1 MAGPLNESE
10 YLYGLHDPGG
20 ESIMLEKGIPGWV
33 LVTEGIGFDANDQRG
48 GNYRGLAD
56 RGLGVIV
63 RLNAGYGGVG
73 TIPPEARYADFAQR
87 CANFARNSDGA
98 HIWIIGNEMNHPI
111 EWPGADWDWGANP
124 PRPRRPDSAGEM
136 ITPERYVKCY
146 RMTRDAIHKQPGHE
160 NDQVLT
166 GAIAP
171 WNNLTKYPG
180 NENGDW
186 VQYFQDVLN
195 QLGPAGCDGMTLH
208 AYTHGFDPSLLD
220 SPAKMAAPFQNR
232 HYHFRT
238 YVDFMQ
244 AIPAD
249 MRRLPVY
256 ITETDQDDEWRN
268 ENNSWVRRAYGE
280 IDYWN
285 KNNDQQIRALVLY
298 RWPRLDKW
306 YIEGKSG
313 VIDDFK
319 MAMDWRLRW
328 RSDGMAA
335 PDATATYGALIQWKK
350 APAGGQAGGEMT
362 AAVTVRNTGS
372 MEWAA
377 SGGNPVRLGYHWYDG
392 NGNQV
397 GAADYRTSLP
407 RNVKAGET
415 VELATKVGLPSQ
427 AGAYTLS
434 LDMVHENITWFADK
448 GSQVLRT
455 TVNVKPAPL
464 PAEQFFAETKV
475 WVRGVFLDFYRKYG
489 LDICGYPITEPFM
502 ENGMAVQYFQRVA
515 VEEFEKGKVR
525 LRLTASQA
533 FEASKQISALQQQVK
548 SLGDRLKQFGGAAPR
563 PDIQDISSQLP
574 RDLPALVARP
584 ESQIKYVII
593 HHTAIAGA
601 ITVERIA
608 QIYRQK
614 GMAAMPGQFYI
625 DSEGAIYQTNGL
637 TEAVSNAPWAL
648 EGVNVIVAGN
658 FSDVVPAPAQLDA
671 LAALCAWLLDAYGL
685 EMTAVK
691 GLSEGFTPTQSP
703 GKQWLSGQNW
713 KKMLVERIEPLR
725 GSGGAAGPVDDAA
738 LATLRQQLEQALR
751 DTEALRE
758 QATLARQER
767 DRASAQATTLSARVA
782 SLQTEVSALQTALR
796 QATKSAVPQPALRDV
811 SKQLPRGDGNMIR
824 RSEGDIRAI
833 VIHHTGA
840 PASVGADRVARAH
853 TAHWPAIVCQYFID
867 GGGAILQTNAI
878 TEVVDKDQPWIFNG
892 IGIHV
897 AGNFNDA
904 IPTDV
909 QLSSLAALVAW
920 LQQTYNVTD
929 ENVKGVREFV
939 VTASPGNQ
947 WSEGQNWRKLLMA
960 RVQTVRESA
969 PPAPGQAGNQALVQG
984 LRQQVAQLQAQ
995 NQDLAQQLAAA
1006 RAQLQGDRPDTAV
1019 TQALR
1024 QQIGQLQT
1032 QNQDLSRQLTAINA
1046 QMGQLQSQN
1055 QNLGRQLVATTT
1067 QVGQLQSQNQDLSK
1081 QLAAA
1086 NAQLQGGVPLAG
1098 DLQAAKNQITALQN
1112 EKQALQNE
1120 RDRLNKSVAG
1130 LQASI
1135 ASLQKQIEAMQN
1147 GAIRPPAPAPAEP
1160 GAPQMVVKPAMQE
1173 LVDKLAKNPNSSYNS
1188 RTLDKITH
1196 MAVHHS
1202 AAPANI
1208 PPERIAQYHVT
1219 NPTHQWPGIGYHY
1232 YIGPDGTIYH
1242 TQDLALS
1249 SYHVY
1254 KNNDYTVGVCVAG
1267 DFTDVVP
1274 TPAQLDAAARL
1285 IAWLMQ
1291 ELRIPLGNVWGHKE
1305 FPLNVTACPGKQ
1317 WLEGGKWKNLL
1328 FEQIREAK
1336 GEAVA
1341 PAEKPIRH
1349 YLLFWERAEGWAQQ
1363 DWVGAMNYI
1372 ARFHPTAGFSLD
1384 DAKQAEYVTIV
1395 GGAGGVSPEVEAEL
1409 RAAGVKVERLAGK
1422 DFAETKAMLDRLAQ
1436 SGKPFLTF

>member
-20 ESIMLEKGIPGWV
+20 EHTMLEKGIPGWV

-48 GNYRGLAD
+48 GNYRSLSD

-73 TIPPEARYADFAQR
+73 TIPREERYADFARR
-87 CANFARNSDGA
+87 CANFVRNSDGA

-111 EWPGADWDWGANP
+111 EWPGADWDFDANP

-136 ITPERYVKCY
+136 ITPDRYVKCFQLV
-146 RMTRDAIHKQPGHE
+146 RDAIHAQPGHE

-166 GAIAP
+166 GAAAP
-171 WNNLTKYPG
+171 WNNLTRYPG

-195 QLGPAGCDGMTLH
+195 QLGPSGCDGMALH
-208 AYTHGFDPSLLD
+208 AYTHGFDPALLD
-220 SPAKMAAPFQNR
+220 SPAKMAAPFQHR

-244 AIPAD
+244 AIPAN
-249 MRRLPVY
+249 MQHLPVY
-256 ITETDQDDEWRN
+256 ITETDQNDEWRN
-268 ENNSWVRRAYGE
+268 ENTSWVRRAYGE
-280 IDYWN
+280 VDYWN
-285 KNNDQQIRALVLY
+285 KNNNQQIRALILY

-313 VIDDFK
+313 VIDDFR

-328 RSDGMAA
+328 QRNGAVA
-335 PDATATYGALIQWKK
+335 PDAVVAAYGALIQWKN
-350 APAGGQAGGEMT
+350 APGGGQAGGDM
-362 AAVTVRNTGS
+362 AVTVVVRNTGS
-372 MEWAA
+372 MAWPAG
-377 SGGNPVRLGYHWYDG
+377 GGNPVRLGYHWYDG

-397 GAADYRTSLP
+397 GAADYRVSLP
-407 RNVKAGET
+407 RTVKAGET
-415 VELATKVGLPSQ
+415 VELAAKVGLPSQ
-427 AGAYTLS
+427 AGAYTLAM
-434 LDMVHENITWFADK
+434 DMVHENITWFADK
-448 GSQVLRT
+448 GSQTLRA
-455 TVNVKPAPL
+455 TVAVKAAPL
-464 PAEQFFAETKV
+464 PAEQYFAESKV

-489 LDICGYPITEPFM
+489 LDICGYPITEQFV
-502 ENGMAVQYFQRVA
+502 ENGMATQYFQRVA
-515 VEEFEKGKVR
+515 LEEYERGKVR

-533 FEASKQISALQQQVK
+533 LEAGKQIAALQQQVK
-548 SLGDRLKQFGGAAPR
+548 SLGDRLKQFGGAAPQ
-563 PDIQDISSQLP
+563 PDSQDISSQLP

-614 GMAAMPGQFYI
+614 GMAAMPGQFYV
-625 DSEGAIYQTNGL
+625 DGGGTIYQTNAL

-658 FSDVVPAPAQLDA
+658 FTDAVPAPAQLDA

-685 EMTAVK
+685 ETTAVK
-691 GLSEGFTPTQSP
+691 GLSEGFAPTQSP
-703 GKQWLSGQNW
+703 GKQWSSGQNW
-713 KKMLVERIEPLR
+713 KNMLVARIEPLR

-738 LATLRQQLEQALR
+738 LATLRQQLEQARR
-751 DTEALRE
+751 DAEALRE
-758 QATLARQER
+758 QMTLVRQER
-767 DRASAQATTLSARVA
+767 DRANAQAATLGAQVT
-782 SLQTEVSALQTALR
+782 SLQTQVAALQTTLR
-796 QATKSAVPQPALRDV
+796 QITKSAVPQPALRDI
-811 SKQLPRGDGNMIR
+811 SKQLPREGAKIIR
-824 RSEGDIRAI
+824 RAEGDIRTI

-840 PASVGADRVARAH
+840 PANVGADRVARAH

-867 GGGAILQTNAI
+867 GAGAILQTNAI
-878 TEVVDKDQPWIFNG
+878 TEVVDKDQPWIVNG

-904 IPTDV
+904 VPTDA
-909 QLSSLAALVAW
+909 QLNSLAALVAW
-920 LQQTYNVTD
+920 LQQTYNIAD
-929 ENVKGVREFV
+929 ENVKGVREFI

-947 WSEGQNWRKLLMA
+947 WSAGQNWRKLLLA
-960 RVQTVRESA
+960 RVQTVRETA
-969 PPAPGQAGNQALVQG
+969 PAAPGQAGNQAIVQG

-1006 RAQLQGDRPDTAV
+1006 KAQLQGDRPDAAV
-1019 TQALR
+1019 LQALR

-1032 QNQDLSRQLTAINA
+1032 QNQDLARQLATINA
-1046 QMGQLQSQN
+1046 QMGQLQ
-1055 QNLGRQLVATTT
+1055 A
-1067 QVGQLQSQNQDLSK
+1067 QNQDLSK

-1086 NAQLQGGVPLAG
+1086 NAQLQSGAPLTG
-1098 DLQAAKNQITALQN
+1098 QLQAAQRQISTLQG
-1112 EKQALQNE
+1112 EKQALQGE
-1120 RDRLNKSVAG
+1120 RDRLNKNVAG

-1135 ASLQKQIEAMQN
+1135 ASLQKQIEALQN
-1147 GAIRPPAPAPAEP
+1147 GAVRPPTPPPTEPAGPALV
-1160 GAPQMVVKPAMQE
+1160 AKPPMQE
-1173 LVDKLAKNPNSSYNS
+1173 LVDKLAKNPNSSYAS

-1196 MAVHHS
+1196 IAVHHS

-1242 TQDLALS
+1242 TQDLALV

-1267 DFTDVVP
+1267 DFTDVIP
-1274 TPAQLDAAARL
+1274 TPAQIDAAAQL

-1291 ELRIPLGNVWGHKE
+1291 ELNIPLGNVWGHKE

-1317 WLEGGKWKNLL
+1317 WLEDQKWKNLL
-1328 FEQIREAK
+1328 FEQLRAVK
-1336 GEAVA
+1336 GEIAT

-1349 YLLFWERAEGWAQQ
+1349 YVLFWEHADSWAQQ
-1363 DWVGAMNYI
+1363 DWTGAMNYI
-1372 ARFHPTAGFSLD
+1372 ARFRPTAGFSLD
-1384 DAKQAEYVTIV
+1384 TAKQAEYVTIV
-1395 GGAGGVSPEVEAEL
+1395 GGPAGVSPEAEAEL
-1409 RAAGVKVERLAGK
+1409 RAAGVKVERVAGK
-1422 DFAETKAMLDRLAQ
+1422 DYTETKALLDRLAQ
-1436 SGKPFLTF
+1436 TGKPFLTF